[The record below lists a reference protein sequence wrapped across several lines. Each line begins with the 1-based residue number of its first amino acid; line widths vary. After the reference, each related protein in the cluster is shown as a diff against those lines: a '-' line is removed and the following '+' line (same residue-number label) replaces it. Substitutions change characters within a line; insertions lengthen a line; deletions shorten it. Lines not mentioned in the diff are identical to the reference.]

1 MKKINKFAGEY
12 AFLSMSYR
20 YPTEYK
26 GVTFPSLEHAYHA
39 MKSDNPADWERLS
52 GYIRPVNVRAAS
64 RTIKMRSDW
73 NMIRDSILLELN
85 MIKFSDPVLRQ
96 KLNDTGDSV
105 LVYDNRDGDQYLG
118 VFNKV
123 GDNMLGKT
131 LMKIRDSL

>member
-1 MKKINKFAGEY
+1 MKKINKFAGDY

-20 YPTEYK
+20 YPIEYK